1 MQAVAA
7 TLGEAMTCLGP
18 HISSVLRTRDLTKL
32 TSDPDL
38 GYGKEAYVR
47 GQDIIKVVMEERGDG
62 GRPVAVLPPL
72 DLHLL
77 QSKLAGGRLPPGY
90 GVRDEYSCVK
100 TVLCQ
105 LCSVRVPANHEALKR
120 VTYQLNIHFTHLR
133 LEL

>member
-1 MQAVAA
+1 
-7 TLGEAMTCLGP
+7 MTCLGP

-77 QSKLAGGRLPPGY
+77 QSKLSGGRLPPGY

-120 VTYQLNIHFTHLR
+120 VTCQLNIHLTHLR
-133 LEL
+133 D